1 MAVKSPEDLF
11 ITTLSHL
18 HSAETRTKAIC
29 DELAQMAQEPDVKKW
44 FELTSYL
51 EGQHLASVEQCFKM
65 LSKQPEKTE
74 GRWVDAFAEN
84 FRNVSYEIQSP
95 EMKALY
101 LLATIR
107 KIQNFHIAEY
117 GTLAVMAGFAGY
129 DGVALLLER
138 NREDKISY
146 IERANE
152 MLASRV
158 RQELGGRVRQELGE
172 RMLKRVA

>member
-1 MAVKSPEDLF
+1 MPVQSAEDLF
-11 ITTLSHL
+11 IKTLSGL

-29 DELAQMAQEPDVKKW
+29 DELVQMAQEPEVKGW
-44 FELTSYL
+44 FALTSYL
-51 EGQHLASVEQCFKM
+51 EGQHVTNIEQCFKI
-65 LSKQPEKTE
+65 LGKQPEKVE
-74 GRWVDAFAEN
+74 SRWVDVFAEN
-84 FRNVSYEIQSP
+84 FKNTWNEIQTP
-95 EMKALY
+95 QMKAIY